1 MTKVKVIYL
10 CCTCI
15 HGCIAGEQLTWAI
28 HTYNHSVTGDSV
40 TGGLVYRGVTYP
52 NMQGLYFY
60 GDWEDGSVDTYMA
73 L

>member
-1 MTKVKVIYL
+1 MMTKVKVIYM

-15 HGCIAGEQLTWAI
+15 HIAGEQLTWAI
-28 HTYNHSVTGDSV
+28 HNYNHSVTGDCV

-52 NMQGLYFY
+52 NMQGLYFF
-60 GDWEDGSVDTYMA
+60 GDWEDGSVNNYVA